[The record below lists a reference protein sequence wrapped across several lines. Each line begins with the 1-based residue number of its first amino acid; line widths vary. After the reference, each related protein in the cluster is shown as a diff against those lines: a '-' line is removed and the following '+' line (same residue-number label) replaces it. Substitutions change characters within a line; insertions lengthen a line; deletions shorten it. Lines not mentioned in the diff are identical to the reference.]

1 MESMKGKRL
10 LILSGTGPHVKVVRK
25 AKELGIHTIVA
36 DYLEPSKAAPAKLIS
51 DENWNISLLDVDS
64 LIRKAKESAIDGV
77 VAAWSDI
84 SQMPYARI
92 CEALGLPCYGTP
104 EQFGIMSDKSRF
116 KELCRQNGV
125 GVIPEYTLD
134 DVRDGKIVF
143 PVVTKPVD
151 SRASKGISV
160 CHDGQELEAGI
171 ACARS
176 NSLSG
181 NILIEKYIGGKN
193 SFQVN
198 YLFVDDE
205 AYVLRTTDGYKG
217 LVEEKLDR
225 VALCSISPSV
235 YTEEF
240 MAEPNDRFVR
250 MMRSIGFRNGPVM
263 AQGFYDD
270 GVFRFYDPGLRFPA
284 VDYEAIYRS
293 LYGADL
299 AEIMITFA
307 LTGKMPEVKL
317 SNKNVYLDGKA
328 ACILYP
334 TLGAGKVSEVKG
346 IDEVAKD
353 PAVYAFECRYEA
365 GDTVEWTYTTR
376 QRFAE
381 IVLLENSFDEMVR
394 KIRQIQNTLCVQD
407 ENGRSMIY
415 KPFDVGRLLK
425 RNGG

>member
-25 AKELGIHTIVA
+25 AREMGVYTIVA

-51 DENWNISLLDVDS
+51 DENWNISLLDVES
-64 LIRKAKESAIDGV
+64 LIRKAKESDIDGV

-84 SQMPYARI
+84 SQMPYAEI

-104 EQFGIMSDKSRF
+104 EQFRIMSDKGRF
-116 KELCRQNGV
+116 KELCRRNGI
-125 GVIPEYTLD
+125 GVIPEYTEED
-134 DVRDGKIVF
+134 AKAHRISF

-151 SRASKGISV
+151 SRASKGVSV
-160 CHDGQELEAGI
+160 CRNERELEAGI

-198 YLFVDDE
+198 YLFADGK

-225 VALCSISPSV
+225 VALCSVSPSV
-235 YTEEF
+235 YTEEY
-240 MAEPNDRFVR
+240 MAQVNDRFVE

-307 LTGKMPEVKL
+307 LTGKMPELKL
-317 SNKNVYLDGKA
+317 SDRNVYLDGKS

-334 TLGAGKVSEVKG
+334 TLGAGTVSEVKG
-346 IDEVAKD
+346 IDEVARD
-353 PAVYAFECRYEA
+353 PAVYAMECRYEA

-381 IVLLENSFDEMVR
+381 IVLLENSFDDMVR
-394 KIRQIQNTLCVQD
+394 KIRQIQQMLSVRD
-407 ENGRSMIY
+407 ENGRDMMY
-415 KPFDVGRLLK
+415 KPFDVGRLLQ
-425 RNGG
+425 